1 METSMKSVASLLA
14 GTALAV
20 TLLLGGV
27 VVASAVIAPQEDT
40 PRFTGLDV
48 ADLWTLSPVRV
59 DPETQTYE
67 RLPPRYGTDVV
78 MASATVSERAPVE
91 QKVASVV
98 ESVDIMRTGAVADT
112 EMDQDAP
119 VLSQAHVSWCHARY
133 RSYSTDDNS
142 YVSYGGELQACVSP
156 FTSDPEQEDT
166 QAEAMLVQDSTGST
180 TPVAIN
186 SAHAQNCLQRYRS
199 YRAEDNSYQPYG
211 GGPRKQCELR
221 TF

>member
-1 METSMKSVASLLA
+1 MKSVASLLA

-27 VVASAVIAPQEDT
+27 VVASAVIVPQEKT

-48 ADLWTLSPVRV
+48 ADLWTLTPVRV
-59 DPETQTYE
+59 DPEQQDYE
-67 RLPPRYGTDVV
+67 RLPPRYASNAM
-78 MASATVSERAPVE
+78 MASTTAIQRPPVE
-91 QKVASVV
+91 GKMA
-98 ESVDIMRTGAVADT
+98 AVAHNVDLVETSAVTDT
-112 EMDQDAP
+112 DMDQESP
-119 VLSQAHVSWCHARY
+119 VLSEEHVSWCHARY

-142 YVSYGGELQACVSP
+142 YVSYGGELRTCVSP
-156 FTSDPEQEDT
+156 YLIEPDQDEG
-166 QAEAMLVQDSTGST
+166 QAEAMLVQDSTGNT
-180 TPVAIN
+180 TSVAIS

-221 TF
+221 TI

>member
-1 METSMKSVASLLA
+1 MKTVASLLA

-27 VVASAVIAPQEDT
+27 VVASAVIAPQEDV

-59 DPETQTYE
+59 DPAKQNYE
-67 RLPPRYGTDVV
+67 RLAPRYGSDVV
-78 MASATVSERAPVE
+78 MANTTIKERAPAEPTMAPPVE
-91 QKVASVV
+91 N
-98 ESVDIMRTGAVADT
+98 VDVMETGAVT
-112 EMDQDAP
+112 ESEMEQDAP
-119 VLSQAHVSWCHARY
+119 VLSQAHVSWCQARY
-133 RSYSTDDNS
+133 RSYSSDDDNYLS
-142 YVSYGGELQACVSP
+142 YAGELRTCVSP
-156 FTSDPEQEDT
+156 FPSDSEHVDA
-166 QAEAMLVQDSTGST
+166 QAEAMLVQDPTGST

>member
-1 METSMKSVASLLA
+1 MKTVASLLA

-20 TLLLGGV
+20 TLLMGGV
-27 VVASAVIAPQEDT
+27 VVASAVIIPEENT

-48 ADLWTLSPVRV
+48 ADLWTLTPVRV
-59 DPETQTYE
+59 DPERQAYE
-67 RLPPRYGTDVV
+67 RLPPRYGSNVV
-78 MASATVSERAPVE
+78 IASTTAKQQAPVG
-91 QKVASVV
+91 QTTAALVQD
-98 ESVDIMRTGAVADT
+98 VDIMETGAVADT
-112 EMDQDAP
+112 EMDQDSP
-119 VLSQAHVSWCHARY
+119 VLSEAHISWCHARY

-142 YVSYGGELQACVSP
+142 YVSFDGEIRTCMSP
-156 FTSDPEQEDT
+156 YANEPEQDDG
-166 QAEAMLVQDSTGST
+166 QAQAMLVQDDTGSA

-186 SAHAQNCLQRYRS
+186 STHAQNCLQRYRS

>member
-1 METSMKSVASLLA
+1 METSMKTVASLLA

-27 VVASAVIAPQEDT
+27 VVASAVIAPQEDV

-59 DPETQTYE
+59 DPAKQNYE
-67 RLPPRYGTDVV
+67 RLAPRYGSDVV
-78 MASATVSERAPVE
+78 MASPAPRERRPAE

-98 ESVDIMRTGAVADT
+98 ESVDIMETGAVTDS
-112 EMDQDAP
+112 EMEQDAP
-119 VLSQAHVSWCHARY
+119 VLSQAHVSWCQARY
-133 RSYSTDDNS
+133 RSYSSDDNS
-142 YVSYGGELQACVSP
+142 YLSYDGELRACVSP
-156 FTSDPEQEDT
+156 FPSDPEKADA
-166 QAEAMLVQDSTGST
+166 QAEAMLVQDSTGNT

>member
-1 METSMKSVASLLA
+1 MKTVASLLA

-27 VVASAVIAPQEDT
+27 VVASAVIAPQEDV

-48 ADLWTLSPVRV
+48 ADLWTLTPVRV
-59 DPETQTYE
+59 DPAKQSYE
-67 RLPPRYGTDVV
+67 RLAPRYGSDVV
-78 MASATVSERAPVE
+78 MANTTTRERAPAEPTMAPLVE
-91 QKVASVV
+91 N
-98 ESVDIMRTGAVADT
+98 VDVMETGAVADT
-112 EMDQDAP
+112 EMEQDAP
-119 VLSQAHVSWCHARY
+119 VLSQAHVSWCQARY
-133 RSYSTDDNS
+133 RSYSSDDNS
-142 YVSYGGELQACVSP
+142 YLSYGGELRTCVSP
-156 FTSDPEQEDT
+156 FPNGPEQGDAQT
-166 QAEAMLVQDSTGST
+166 EAMLVQDSTGST

>member
-1 METSMKSVASLLA
+1 MKSVASLLA

-27 VVASAVIAPQEDT
+27 VIASAVIVPQEET

-48 ADLWTLSPVRV
+48 ADLWTLTPVRV
-59 DPETQTYE
+59 DPEQQAYE
-67 RLPPRYGTDVV
+67 RLPPRYGSDVV
-78 MASATVSERAPVE
+78 MASTAATQRPPVE
-91 QKVASVV
+91 EKMAAVIQN
-98 ESVDIMRTGAVADT
+98 VDIMETGAVTDT
-112 EMDQDAP
+112 DMDQESP
-119 VLSQAHVSWCHARY
+119 VLSEAHLSWCHARY

-142 YVSYGGELQACVSP
+142 YVSYGGELRTCVSP
-156 FTSDPEQEDT
+156 YLSEPDQDKG
-166 QAEAMLVQDSTGST
+166 QAEALLVQDATGNT
-180 TPVAIN
+180 TSVAIS